1 MNRKKETNDV
11 DKEIKDELEHPQ
23 ENEMTD
29 EQGLNTAD
37 AGEAGLAGDQAATA
51 DGAELDPYQR
61 IADLESQ
68 LAAEKEM
75 LLRKL
80 AEMENYKKRL
90 ELQKNQAFEHARVD
104 SISRFLPVYD
114 DLSRSIEAAVT
125 LEVDGTFMEGIH
137 MVANKFSDI
146 FAHYGLERIDQIMVP
161 FNYEHHEALMRQ
173 KHEDPSVAPN
183 TVIMMLEP
191 GYKIGEKVIRHAKV
205 MVSE

>member
-1 MNRKKETNDV
+1 MNV
-11 DKEIKDELEHPQ
+11 DKEKNEPLESQ
-23 ENEMTD
+23 ENEVVDAQQPNSAEPVDSAPVGD
-29 EQGLNTAD
+29 EATTAD
-37 AGEAGLAGDQAATA
+37 EASQ
-51 DGAELDPYQR
+51 DPYER

-90 ELQKNQAFEHARVD
+90 ELQKNQAYEHARID

-114 DLSRSIEAAVT
+114 DLSRSIEAAAK
-125 LEVDGTFMEGIH
+125 LEVDGTFMEGVH
-137 MVANKFSDI
+137 MVVNKFSDV
-146 FAHYGLERIDQIMVP
+146 FTHYGLERIDQVMVP
-161 FNYEHHEALMRQ
+161 FNYEQHEALMRQ
-173 KHEDPSVAPN
+173 KHEDPSVPSN

>member
-1 MNRKKETNDV
+1 MDKET
-11 DKEIKDELEHPQ
+11 KDELNHQQ
-23 ENEMTD
+23 ENEVLD
-29 EQGLNTAD
+29 EQQLNVAD
-37 AGEAGLAGDQAATA
+37 PEEAAPAGDGAATA
-51 DGAELDPYQR
+51 NEADVDPYQR

-90 ELQKNQAFEHARVD
+90 ELQKNQAYEHARID

-114 DLSRSIEAAVT
+114 DLSRSIEAAAK
-125 LEVDGTFMEGIH
+125 LEVDGTFMEGVH
-137 MVANKFSDI
+137 MVANKFSEV
-146 FAHYGLERIDQIMVP
+146 FSHYGLERIDEIMVP
-161 FNYEHHEALMRQ
+161 FNYELHEALMRQ
-173 KHEDPSVAPN
+173 KHEDPNVPAN

>member
-1 MNRKKETNDV
+1 MDKET
-11 DKEIKDELEHPQ
+11 KDELNHQQ
-23 ENEMTD
+23 ENEVLD
-29 EQGLNTAD
+29 EQQPNAAD
-37 AGEAGLAGDQAATA
+37 PEEAAPASDGAATA
-51 DGAELDPYQR
+51 NEADADPYQR

-90 ELQKNQAFEHARVD
+90 ELQKNQAYEHARID

-114 DLSRSIEAAVT
+114 DLSRSIEAAAK
-125 LEVDGTFMEGIH
+125 LEVDGTFMEGVH
-137 MVANKFSDI
+137 MVANKFSEV
-146 FAHYGLERIDQIMVP
+146 FSHYGLERIDEIMVP
-161 FNYEHHEALMRQ
+161 FNYELHEALMRQ
-173 KHEDPSVAPN
+173 KHEDPNVPAN

>member
-1 MNRKKETNDV
+1 MDNETKEPLDHQQENDV
-11 DKEIKDELEHPQ
+11 L
-23 ENEMTD
+23 D
-29 EQGLNTAD
+29 EQRLNAAEPEEASPVGDGATTAD
-37 AGEAGLAGDQAATA
+37 EAIV
-51 DGAELDPYQR
+51 DPYQR

-68 LAAEKEM
+68 VAAEKEM

-90 ELQKNQAFEHARVD
+90 ELQKNQAYEHARVD

-114 DLSRSIEAAVT
+114 DLSRSIEAAAK
-125 LEVDGTFMEGIH
+125 LEVDGTFMEGVH
-137 MVANKFSDI
+137 MVANKFSEV
-146 FAHYGLERIDQIMVP
+146 FSHYGLERIDEIMVP
-161 FNYEHHEALMRQ
+161 FNYELHEALMRQ
-173 KHEDPSVAPN
+173 KHEDPNVPAN